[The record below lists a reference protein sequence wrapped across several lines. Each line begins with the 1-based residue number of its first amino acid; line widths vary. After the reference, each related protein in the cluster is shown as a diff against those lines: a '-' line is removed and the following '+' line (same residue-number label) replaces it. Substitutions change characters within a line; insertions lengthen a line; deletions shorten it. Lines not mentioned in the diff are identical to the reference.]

1 MRLGVPSAAALSPGF
16 TPGRLLGRAFSTWLR
31 NLPAFTVVSL
41 IVYLPV
47 AAFWLLPSF
56 GVPLDAVVANPLAG
70 AVVSTAL
77 FLLVSSVA
85 SGAVTYGVVEEL
97 RGRRAGL
104 GVLLAI
110 AARRGPAVIP
120 VALVALAAVMLG
132 FALLVVPGIYVRL
145 ALWVAIP
152 VVVVER
158 VGLLAALRRSRELA
172 RGQLGTIFATL
183 FVLNL
188 FDRGMGAASGALTD
202 ALAPSSPWLAWA
214 LGHLVAAFSIGF
226 PAVACAIAY
235 HDLRTL
241 KEGVDTSDLAKVFE

>member
-1 MRLGVPSAAALSPGF
+1 MTPGAPAAVAVYPGF
-16 TPGRLLGRAFSTWLR
+16 TPGRLLGRTFSTWLR

-56 GVPLDAVVANPLAG
+56 GVPLEAVVANPYAG
-70 AVVSTAL
+70 AVVGTAL

-97 RGRRAGL
+97 RGGRAGL
-104 GVLLAI
+104 GALLAI
-110 AARRGPAVIP
+110 AVRRGPAVIP
-120 VALVALAAVMLG
+120 VALVTLAAVMLG
-132 FALLVVPGIYVRL
+132 FALLLVPGVYLRL

-152 VVVVER
+152 VAVVER
-158 VGLLAALRRSRELA
+158 AGILASLRRSRELA
-172 RGQLGTIFATL
+172 RGQLGTIFGTL

-188 FDRGMGAASGALTD
+188 FDRGMGAAGSALTGALE
-202 ALAPSSPWLAWA
+202 PGSPWLAWT
-214 LGHLVAAFSIGF
+214 LGHLVAAFSIGP

-235 HDLRTL
+235 HDLRML
-241 KEGVDTSDLAKVFE
+241 KEGVDTSELAKVFE